1 MKRNSRIFH
10 IANECYI
17 IYLGIKSDEEKPFLR
32 VGNTDT
38 IDDRILDVI
47 SNTVVSARFTGNP
60 LYELKLDRKRE
71 INYIGDTAVIERM
84 KTYLNSFELSS
95 DGALDYHKIQ
105 DREQRDVVYFYNN
118 GNIKLNYK
126 EESIFD
132 LYKRSESDFH
142 FVYQCDEIKKSFARN
157 PLRYTK
163 HDFRESGF
171 LLAGKS
177 TLLFNGGRFFAAA
190 LDREYFS
197 SLAAA
202 GVDPDQISV
211 HYTQIKGGDES
222 DDASHSLIEML
233 KRSSYRNTPFTVMAE
248 NPDYA
253 RKICALFPGAN
264 VMATSE
270 KWVSP
275 FYGMKVR
282 QRGHDLEVESSGYPL
297 PLLIGDK
304 SASPGQI
311 SLNSYTKTITVNR
324 SGDALDIHVPQ
335 GILCNLKDA
344 PGNLSDM
351 TDFYISRFVPLIKG
365 FSAEDDYKVSLAI
378 QKLLKMLSSVVDGTA
393 KSGLIMRSSVF
404 NFSDMLKQLTLKT
417 DSILTFFLENSLGI
431 LDLALER
438 AIDMEGKILKNIHSL
453 QSDIKGILIKSAK
466 ADPLLP
472 VAADIFTA
480 GKPRLFYR
488 SVKSTA
494 KKADYVLASQLASEI
509 LTDKDLSPR
518 YYQEEKERL
527 LKLIGMLESAT
538 DLEVDKILEKHKP
551 AQPTRSRVQD
561 IRDDR
566 GKGAEKQAGDSDVPG
581 SGRKGL
587 KSSSGK
593 GRKAWL
599 LLLLL
604 PLIALALWAGTKG
617 IFQLRNGEPVVAVEK
632 DSKTGH
638 EPDGNEGPVRSGGGD
653 ADSAGGSTEEPDHNS
668 AKGGSDDAAGS
679 GHSDGN
685 AAAREV
691 VDSTDESPVDM
702 DPVSGSDSG
711 GDSNPETGDN
721 RTDLSDGQEQLDG
734 ANSQSP
740 QSGIGSGT
748 DSGTEGVSGSEEK
761 TEMSESELKLKDSS
775 AETDGREVPSRQIVM
790 ETESRPV
797 NAEEVKAYL
806 NVGDYH
812 ISLVDIHLVSNR
824 IAVDNNYRDLDYEVF
839 DGADPDW
846 IYPGNEIVLP
856 DGSIHL
862 VVRGDAIWYMA
873 ARYIRT
879 TLDRDIPL
887 FEANRKKAQEGV
899 PEAIAILE
907 ELKRN
912 TPCEA
917 FSEKIHEVLK
927 N

>member
-32 VGNTDT
+32 VGNTEN

-47 SNTVVSARFTGNP
+47 SNTVISARFTGNP
-60 LYELKLDRKRE
+60 LYELKLDKKRE
-71 INYIGDTAVIERM
+71 ISYIGDTAVIGRM
-84 KTYLNSFELSS
+84 KTYLDSFELPSE
-95 DGALDYHKIQ
+95 GAQDYHKIK

-126 EESIFD
+126 EEPIFD

-177 TLLFNGGRFFAAA
+177 TLLFHNGRFFAAS
-190 LDREYFS
+190 LDRDYFS

-211 HYTQIKGGDES
+211 HYTRIKGGDEGE
-222 DDASHSLIEML
+222 DASHSLIEML
-233 KRSSYRNTPFTVMAE
+233 KRSSYRNTPFLVMAE

-253 RKICALFPGAN
+253 RKICALFPGAS
-264 VMATSE
+264 VLATSE
-270 KWVSP
+270 KWASP
-275 FYGMKVR
+275 FYGIKVR
-282 QRGHDLEVESSGYPL
+282 QSGRDLEVESTGYPL
-297 PLLIGDK
+297 PLLVGDK
-304 SASPGQI
+304 TVNDGQI
-311 SLNSYTKTITVNR
+311 GLNSHSKTLSVRHDGTVE
-324 SGDALDIHVPQ
+324 DIHIPQ
-335 GILCNLKDA
+335 GILCNLKGA
-344 PGNLSDM
+344 PGSLDEM

-365 FSAEDDYKVSLAI
+365 FSTEDDYKVSLAI

-404 NFSDMLKQLTLKT
+404 NFSDMLKQLTLKA

-438 AIDMEGKILKNIHSL
+438 SADIEGKILKNIHSL
-453 QSDIKGILIKSAK
+453 QNDIKGILIKSTK

-472 VAADIFTA
+472 VAADIYTA
-480 GKPRLFYR
+480 GTPRLFYR

-538 DLEVDKILEKHKP
+538 DLEVDKILETHKP
-551 AQPTRSRVQD
+551 AQPTRTRTQEIKD
-561 IRDDR
+561 ER
-566 GKGAEKQAGDSDVPG
+566 GMISEKLTGDAEIPG
-581 SGRKGL
+581 SSRKGL
-587 KSSSGK
+587 KSGSGK
-593 GRKAWL
+593 NRRAWL
-599 LLLLL
+599 LLLLI
-604 PLIALALWAGTKG
+604 PLLALALWGGYKGLSGAGS
-617 IFQLRNGEPVVAVEK
+617 RADRVAA
-632 DSKTGH
+632 
-638 EPDGNEGPVRSGGGD
+638 GPVDSGGGNQESQT
-653 ADSAGGSTEEPDHNS
+653 ADSSTVAGDTAEDISSADEKAGEGENGSPESPAGADTEES
-668 AKGGSDDAAGS
+668 IAGT
-679 GHSDGN
+679 G
-685 AAAREV
+685 
-691 VDSTDESPVDM
+691 T
-702 DPVSGSDSG
+702 SDS
-711 GDSNPETGDN
+711 P
-721 RTDLSDGQEQLDG
+721 G
-734 ANSQSP
+734 AA
-740 QSGIGSGT
+740 GT
-748 DSGTEGVSGSEEK
+748 DSSANAETEDSGSSILESPGENEGEPSEAEEENK
-761 TEMSESELKLKDSS
+761 ENNNSELKLKDSS
-775 AETDGREVPSRQIVM
+775 SETDNREMQSGQIVM

-812 ISLVDIHLVSNR
+812 ISLADIHLVSNK
-824 IAVDNNYRDLDYEVF
+824 IAVDNNYRDLDYEVY

-856 DGSIHL
+856 DGTVHL
-862 VVRGDAIWYMA
+862 VVKGDAIWYMA

-879 TLDRDIPL
+879 TLDRDIPV
-887 FEANRKKAQEGV
+887 FEENRGAAQAGDAAAV
-899 PEAIAILE
+899 SILE
-907 ELKRN
+907 KLMKN